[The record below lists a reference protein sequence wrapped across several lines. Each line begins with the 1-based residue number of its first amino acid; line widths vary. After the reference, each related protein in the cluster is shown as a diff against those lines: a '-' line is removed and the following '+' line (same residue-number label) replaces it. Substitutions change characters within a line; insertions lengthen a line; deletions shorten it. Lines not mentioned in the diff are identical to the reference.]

1 MPERVDAFIDY
12 SSPFAYLGSTQVERV
27 VREAGGEVRF
37 RPFLL
42 GALFKA
48 IGTPTI
54 PIEAMS
60 EAKRV
65 YMRTDMERWA
75 AHYGVGFVWNQHFPV
90 RTVDALRVTLVAP
103 ESQRASLVHSIMRA
117 VWVDDED
124 PSDLGVLARC
134 LERAGADAALL
145 DRRSEAKEQLFAA
158 TEEARALGVPGAPTF
173 VVGED
178 LFWGQDR
185 LDFVARRLR
194 GWRAPVADR
203 RMVEDS

>member
-27 VREAGGEVRF
+27 AREAGAQARF

-48 IGTPTI
+48 IGTPTV

-65 YMRTDMERWA
+65 YLRLDMERWA
-75 AHYGVGFVWNQHFPV
+75 EHYGVPFVWSSHFPV
-90 RTVDALRVTLVAP
+90 RTVDALRVTLLAP
-103 ESQRASLVHSIMRA
+103 DAQRAAVVHSIMRA

-124 PSDLGVLARC
+124 PSDLGVLGRC
-134 LERAGADAALL
+134 LERAGADPALL
-145 DRRSEAKEQLFAA
+145 ARRAEAKELLFAA
-158 TEEARALGVPGAPTF
+158 TEEARKLGVPGAPTF

-194 GWRAPVADR
+194 GWRSPAADR